1 MFRRR
6 LTLVLGLIA
15 TVVVM
20 ATLLAAWSLVAI
32 ERQVVR
38 GRVASDI
45 STAFIQLSAQKQRL
59 RTWVAQVQ

>member
-15 TVVVM
+15 TVVVL
-20 ATLLAAWSLVAI
+20 AALLAAASLAVT

-45 STAFIQLSAQKQRL
+45 ATGGTAAR
-59 RTWVAQVQ
+59 AE